1 MRQKSEIL
9 AHSPML
15 GQMKGGNFKMERRII
30 LWIVI
35 GALFLFSLYFAFQA
49 GATTGQ
55 SVNSASS
62 SGSGSIDTTG
72 WTENEV
78 MNYEMH
84 GIVPARVGTTST
96 ASSGGMVGG
105 C

>member
-15 GQMKGGNFKMERRII
+15 GQMKGGNLKMERRIA

-55 SVNSASS
+55 SVSS
-62 SGSGSIDTTG
+62 SSNSGSIDTTG
-72 WTENEV
+72 WTENEI

-84 GIVPARVGTTST
+84 GTIPARVGTTST

>member
-30 LWIVI
+30 LWVVI

-49 GATTGQ
+49 GSTTGQ
-55 SVNSASS
+55 SVSSASS
-62 SGSGSIDTTG
+62 SGSLDTTG
-72 WTENEV
+72 WTENEI

-84 GIVPARVGTTST
+84 GTIPARVGSASTS
-96 ASSGGMVGG
+96 SSGGMVGG